1 MIDDCHKLIHAQLCE
16 YRNVN
21 IKNKVEFP
29 IISKPKPCI
38 RSSDSLPVFLKGIDP
53 WIRLGSAVSQ
63 LEQTAVGRVESP
75 ELTQCRGAAAWPK
88 CEVCPLL
95 LNTWS
100 PMMILLLG
108 VVESLGHR
116 AMLEEVDL

>member
-1 MIDDCHKLIHAQLCE
+1 M
-16 YRNVN
+16 
-21 IKNKVEFP
+21 
-29 IISKPKPCI
+29 
-38 RSSDSLPVFLKGIDP
+38 
-53 WIRLGSAVSQ
+53 SQ

-75 ELTQCRGAAAWPK
+75 ELTQCSGAAAWAK
-88 CEVCPLL
+88 CEVCLRV